1 MHPWSLTLDFTHGE
15 MVEFNYIKGIGA
27 KCLSTVIV
35 DRPGIPESA
44 PRAWLIFVTQNS
56 SEQGFFFYFSIPIAA
71 IPGAIVDT
79 CASVAKSSSAGVITT
94 LVVASVGAALMSGLQ
109 SASVG
114 HLVIAETSGTA
125 ISTAGDWAAKSCWNP
140 QKVFFG
146 VLARTFTYGSYAV
159 FINSSKFL
167 SLGHVQV
174 SSIMNF
180 KLSKQNIL
188 LQ

>member
-1 MHPWSLTLDFTHGE
+1 MKW
-15 MVEFNYIKGIGA
+15 
-27 KCLSTVIV
+27 
-35 DRPGIPESA
+35 
-44 PRAWLIFVTQNS
+44 TQNS

-79 CASVAKSSSAGVITT
+79 CAFVAKSSSAGVITT
-94 LVVASVGAALMSGLQ
+94 LVVASVGAVLMFGLQ

-114 HLVIAETSGTA
+114 HLVIAETSEMD
-125 ISTAGDWAAKSCWNP
+125 ISTEYLVIELRNRVETFKS
-140 QKVFFG
+140 VFG

-180 KLSKQNIL
+180 KLSKLKIL